1 MASQK
6 IKKSDTKE
14 DVNKFSYIYAIRPSQ
29 KHIEKEFGTDTKH
42 DFSKILK
49 IGRSGDT
56 ENRFKSYTIGGKNKG
71 LVAFHKWRDVIIKRE
86 DEEKVETEL
95 KNAFKK
101 EYKGSNIKKGKTS
114 TEYYQHI
121 EGMLPLFDKIT
132 DKYKIKDLSECKDE
146 NADLHEQIK
155 NLQSLINELTL
166 NNDKLIIKNDT
177 LRNEIEKYKNAVNNP
192 INLDFKQFEGYF
204 DEKKIKTDI
213 NLFVSNITTHEINNE
228 KTFNKKLS
236 QIKSYIDS
244 KVSIKTVLR
253 ATYSKPEFLKNISDF
268 DFNTPFYKTY
278 MISQLLQTTKIPYVL
293 GIDILLTSKL
303 LEINYYIIYK
313 SLNTGNSDI
322 KEATGPIIED
332 LPDL

>member
-1 MASQK
+1 MAKSDK
-6 IKKSDTKE
+6 IKKSDLKE
-14 DVNKFSYIYAIRPSQ
+14 DINKFSYIYAIRPSQ
-29 KHIEKEFGTDTKH
+29 KHIEKEFGTDTKY

-56 ENRFKSYTIGGKNKG
+56 ENRFKSYTVGGKKVG
-71 LVAFHKWRDVIIKRE
+71 SVAFHKWRDVLIKRE

-132 DKYKIKDLSECKDE
+132 DKYIIKDLSECKDE

-155 NLQSLINELTL
+155 KLQSQINELSR

-177 LRNEIEKYKNAVNNP
+177 LRNEIEIYKNAVNNP
-192 INLDFKQFEGYF
+192 INLHFKHFEGYF
-204 DEKKIKTDI
+204 DEKKIKSDI
-213 NLFVSNITTHEINNE
+213 NLFVSNIATYEINNE
-228 KTFNKKLS
+228 KTFSKKLS

-268 DFNTPFYKTY
+268 DFNALFYKPY
-278 MISQLLQTTKIPYVL
+278 LISQLLQTTKIPYVL
-293 GIDILLTSKL
+293 GIDTILTSKL
-303 LEINYYIIYK
+303 LEINYYIMYK
-313 SLNTGNSDI
+313 SLNIGNSDN
-322 KEATGPIIED
+322 KEFVINDE